1 MASKNSYLSQPVLDK
16 IKHYTID
23 GHLGASQ
30 QYDFLTKATHIFPA
44 VLFTDGDPA
53 MNAAIQVMY
62 PQTCHLL
69 CIYHITENI
78 KKKARSKLYGEM
90 VHNFIKDF
98 YHMRNSYSQDQ
109 FESRYNS
116 MLIKYEAYRSYLEK
130 KLYPIRESWARYS
143 IAKVFTAEIKSTRRV
158 ESINGVL
165 KKHLDQGNFIGFVKD
180 EINDS
185 QPISTVEIKKKNG
198 QMANQPKI
206 CPIFKYALPIY
217 GKLTIQ

>member
-30 QYDFLTKATHIFPA
+30 QYDFLTNHDYVVIPRLEGLSNELTGFFWMTSQQRNE
-44 VLFTDGDPA
+44 LW
-53 MNAAIQVMY
+53 
-62 PQTCHLL
+62 
-69 CIYHITENI
+69 
-78 KKKARSKLYGEM
+78 SKFHD
-90 VHNFIKDF
+90 VVIHDSTAKT
-98 YHMRNSYSQDQ
+98 NSYSQDQ

-185 QPISTVEIKKKNG
+185 QPISTG
-198 QMANQPKI
+198 
-206 CPIFKYALPIY
+206 
-217 GKLTIQ
+217 T